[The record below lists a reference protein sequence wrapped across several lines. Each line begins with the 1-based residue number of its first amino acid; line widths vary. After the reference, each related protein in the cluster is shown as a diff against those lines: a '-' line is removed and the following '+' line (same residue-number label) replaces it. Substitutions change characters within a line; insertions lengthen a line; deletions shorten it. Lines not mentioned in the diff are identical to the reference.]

1 MGILCMKESVTF
13 VSFYLYEV
21 RIQKVDKSFMAQAVT
36 LHKIIS
42 TYLRIALENYNY
54 NDLQFNRLDFQ
65 LQFLSSPMRLDR
77 LPIHA
82 MSCF

>member
-13 VSFYLYEV
+13 ISFYLYEV

-36 LHKIIS
+36 LHKLICNG
-42 TYLRIALENYNY
+42 IALDGYNY